1 MRLQLIAFFALVCIN
16 FLIDGYVYFRVIRKI
31 CSRLW
36 LRVLYWGINYLLLAA
51 VLIAYTLMRN
61 HQDMD
66 NRMMFIWFMFIYFLV
81 YTPKI
86 AYFLL
91 SVWDYIP
98 CLFRKRKLRIFNY
111 IGGVAA
117 LYVFCSMA
125 YGAFVNRE
133 RLIVREIGI
142 EFPHLPAGFDNYK
155 IVQISDIHLESFG
168 SDTDFVSEIVLKINE
183 LNPDLIVFTGDLVTL
198 RSMELNP
205 FLDVLS
211 GLKAKDGVY
220 SILGNHDY
228 GDYVPWKEMSEKLK
242 DRKYLQDGEKKM
254 GWRMLN
260 NESVFLHRDNDSIAL
275 IGVENWGESPFPKY
289 GNLEMAYS
297 DLNDRQFKILL
308 THNPMHW
315 DEEVITET
323 NIDLSLSG
331 HTHAMQIKLQLG
343 DWRYSPSQVRYPHWS
358 GLYKEGRQYL
368 YVNEGIGCVFVPMR
382 IGATPEITVIQ
393 LKCQP

>member
-16 FLIDGYVYFRVIRKI
+16 FVIDGYVYFRVIRKI
-31 CSRLW
+31 CSCLW
-36 LRVLYWGINYLLLAA
+36 LRISYWVINYLLLAA

-61 HQDMD
+61 HQDVD

-81 YTPKI
+81 YAPKI
-86 AYFLL
+86 AYLLL

-98 CLFRKRKLRIFNY
+98 CLFRKKKLHVFNY
-111 IGGVAA
+111 IGAVAA
-117 LYVFCSMA
+117 LYVFGSMA

-133 RLIVREIGI
+133 RLIVREVSIDSSRI
-142 EFPHLPAGFDNYK
+142 PADFNNYK

-168 SDTDFVSEIVLKINE
+168 SDTVFISEMVRRVNE

-198 RSMELNP
+198 RSMELKP
-205 FLDVLS
+205 FLHVLS

-228 GDYVPWKEMSEKLK
+228 GDYVSWKDMSMKLE
-242 DRKYLQDGEKKM
+242 DRERLRKGEKVM

-260 NESVFLHRDNDSIAL
+260 NESVFLHRGNDSIAL
-275 IGVENWGESPFPKY
+275 IGVENWGEPPFPKY
-289 GNLEMAYS
+289 GNLEIAYP
-297 DLNDRQFKILL
+297 DLNDGQFKILL

-315 DEEVITET
+315 DEEVIPET

-343 DWRYSPSQVRYPHWS
+343 NWRYSPAEMRYPRWS
-358 GLYKEGRQYL
+358 GLYQVKDQYL
-368 YVNEGIGCVFVPMR
+368 YVNEGIGCVFMPMR
-382 IGATPEITVIQ
+382 VGATPEITVIQ
-393 LKCQP
+393 LKCQS